1 MGLQKS
7 PRSRLRRLGEACRPA
22 ENILNGNQRSSISA
36 GRVLELLNINKRFG
50 WDNRDKIGWS
60 RRAEEEKKVGEVF
73 GEGGER
79 RRERLVRVRQK
90 MGMDERLGI
99 LEKCGGSFGNGVRL
113 RKEKEGGFEGWM
125 VENSKRFL
133 GRETLLK
140 KAYNKRM
147 GRFS

>member
-1 MGLQKS
+1 MMGTL
-7 PRSRLRRLGEACRPA
+7 P
-22 ENILNGNQRSSISA
+22 SSYLKWVYKNLHA
-36 GRVLELLNINKRFG
+36 
-50 WDNRDKIGWS
+50 RDFEDWAKLVDQ
-60 RRAEEEKKVGEVF
+60 RAEEEKKVGEVF

-79 RRERLVRVRQK
+79 RRERLVMVRQK
-90 MGMDERLGI
+90 MGRDERLGI
-99 LEKCGGSFGNGVRL
+99 LEKGGGSFGNGVRL
-113 RKEKEGGFEGWM
+113 RKEKKGGFEGWM